1 MSKHWQKPKDIKAL
15 AIQANELATRVLNGE
30 ADIEQAKL
38 YCSLARVVA
47 QATSLEVTR
56 GRFLK
61 EIPNLSLDEE
71 EADE

>member
-15 AIQANELATRVLNGE
+15 AVQANELATLVLNGA
-30 ADIEQAKL
+30 ADMEKAKL
-38 YCSLARVVA
+38 FCSLARVVS

-61 EIPNLSLDEE
+61 EIPNLSLEGEE
-71 EADE
+71 N